1 MEKYKIVAD
10 SAANLIDLT
19 DVAFASVPLSIQ
31 ADEIQYLDTPDLDV
45 DQMIQALQN
54 YKGTSS
60 TACPNI
66 HQWCEA
72 FAGAEVVFAVT
83 LTSALSGSYSS
94 ALQAKEIYQEEH
106 PETKIYVIDSLS
118 AGPEMTLLLEK
129 IAELIKQGLSPEEIV
144 DQVQK
149 YQQHTHLLFSLESLE
164 NLANNGRISH
174 TMATFAHMFKIR
186 VIGMASAK
194 GELDPVG
201 KARGEKK
208 AFSLLLK
215 TMEEKGF
222 KGHKV
227 RLVHCQNQAGA
238 LALQEKILEAHP
250 TSQITITKSRGLCSY
265 YAEQGGIMIGFEA

>member
-1 MEKYKIVAD
+1 MEKFKIVAD
-10 SAANLIDLT
+10 SAANLIELNNI
-19 DVAFASVPLSIQ
+19 AFASVPLSIQ
-31 ADEIQYLDTPDLDV
+31 ADEIQYLDTPSLDV
-45 DQMIQALQN
+45 DQMIKALQN

-72 FAGAEVVFAVT
+72 FADAEVVFAVT

-94 ALQAKEIYQEEH
+94 ALQAKEIYEQEH

-118 AGPEMTLLLEK
+118 AGPEMTLILEK
-129 IAELIKQGLSPEEIV
+129 IAELIEQQLSPEEIV
-144 DQVQK
+144 KQIKV
-149 YQQHTHLLFSLESLE
+149 YQQQTHLIFSLESLE

-186 VIGMASAK
+186 VIGMASEEGK
-194 GELDPVG
+194 LDSIG

-208 AFSLLLK
+208 ALNLLLQ
-215 TMEEKGF
+215 TMEDKGF

-227 RLVHCQNQAGA
+227 RIVHCQNQAGA
-238 LALQEKILEAHP
+238 LLLQEKILEAHP
-250 TSQITITKSRGLCSY
+250 TSQITITPSRGLCSY
-265 YAEQGGIMIGFEA
+265 YAEQGGIMLGFEV